1 MPALTKKGEAVPHR
15 VRHVVPMEVY
25 ERMAGVLAYDEWVTG
40 PDVSLKRLHRLRI
53 AGKRLRYTLEFFEEV
68 LAPQTGDLIKQMK
81 RLQDHLGDLQD
92 AVVASELLRDFLT
105 WGTWGHA
112 KGKKAKMP
120 KEPVVA
126 PGVAIY
132 MADKQAELQRQLDTF
147 PDVWA
152 YFQSPEFK
160 QTVAVIVAPL

>member
-1 MPALTKKGEAVPHR
+1 
-15 VRHVVPMEVY
+15 
-25 ERMAGVLAYDEWVTG
+25 EWVTK

-53 AGKRLRYTLEFFEEV
+53 AGKRLRYALEFFEEV

-112 KGKKAKMP
+112 KSKKAKMP

-132 MADKQAELQRQLDTF
+132 LADKQAELQRLLDGFRET
-147 PDVWA
+147 WA

-160 QTVAVIVAPL
+160 QTVAVVVAPL